1 MLSQDLITE
10 YVNLKN
16 RIYIAYSGGPDS
28 TALLNILADMNTNTS
43 LDIIAVHVNH
53 NLSKESK
60 EWENHCKEA
69 CSILDIEL
77 IIESIEVVPD
87 GGGVES
93 ASRKARY
100 KVFENL
106 LQENDQ
112 ILLAH
117 HSDDVAETVF
127 MRLLR
132 GTGVDGI
139 EGPKLHRIIGKGNLI
154 RPFLKISKKDIL
166 SYLNE
171 NNIKY
176 IKDDSNNNNELDRNF
191 LRNEIFPLL
200 EERWNGF
207 TKRINRTSSI
217 FRDRN
222 NMYTALINEKYSDL
236 IGEKIEIKKIKGLS
250 NSIISD
256 ILRYSIRQCNIALPN
271 SKIMEEIIKTFIN
284 SSPGPKSIVTWSRSD
299 KEEAAGKITY
309 QKGFIIISKR

>member
-1 MLSQDLITE
+1 MLNQDLIKE
-10 YVNLKN
+10 YVNLNYK
-16 RIYIAYSGGPDS
+16 IYIAYSGGPDS
-28 TALLNILADMNTNTS
+28 TALLNILADMNTNSS

-60 EWENHCKEA
+60 AWEDHCKEA

-77 IIESIEVVPD
+77 IIESIKVVPD
-87 GGGVES
+87 GGGIES

-139 EGPKLHRIIGKGNLI
+139 EGPKPRRVIGKGNLI
-154 RPFLKISKKDIL
+154 RPFLEVSKKEIL
-166 SYLNE
+166 SYLNQ

-176 IKDDSNNNNELDRNF
+176 IKDDSNKNNELDRNF
-191 LRNEIFPLL
+191 LRNKIFPLL
-200 EERWNGF
+200 EGRWNGF
-207 TKRINRTSSI
+207 AKRINKTSSI

-222 NMYTALINEKYSDL
+222 NIYAELINEKYSYL

-271 SKIMEEIIKTFIN
+271 RKIMQEIIKTFIN
-284 SSPGPKSIVTWSRSD
+284 SNPGPKSIVTWSRSD

-309 QKGFIIISKR
+309 QKGFIKISKR